1 MATGD
6 GALPGGKQGDC
17 SGPTTQA
24 PHQPRASD
32 SRKARLPTNGWMECA
47 ADDDGWPKK
56 RGRWRVGTAHKRPP
70 RRYPSF
76 SARGARRVAGKHGCR
91 RAAGRKV
98 RRPTDRGK
106 KTRLP
111 TGRVVVT
118 RRFLPEMRGA
128 WQAIPAADERPAG
141 NRHCPDRASITILG
155 ITPTGQS
162 ASPSPIELVEECPE
176 RAPSLCAKGRLWMD
190 ARKRRKT
197 PRPKR
202 DGTPSRALA
211 RGPVFGAMRPI
222 CCCGFARGATMRPCD
237 GSRLAYGT
245 F

>member
-1 MATGD
+1 MAWRAPLSGRGCGCEGARVTRRRRMATGD

-91 RAAGRKV
+91 RAAGRKA
-98 RRPTDRGK
+98 RMPA
-106 KTRLP
+106 
-111 TGRVVVT
+111 GRVVVT
-118 RRFLPEMRGA
+118 RRFLPATHGVR
-128 WQAIPAADERPAG
+128 QDIPAADERPAES
-141 NRHCPDRASITILG
+141 RHCPDRAGVTILG
-155 ITPTGQS
+155 IAPAGQS
-162 ASPSPIELVEECPE
+162 ASPSPIELVARRHE
-176 RAPSLCAKGRLWMD
+176 RARPPVRTQGR
-190 ARKRRKT
+190 
-197 PRPKR
+197 P
-202 DGTPSRALA
+202 
-211 RGPVFGAMRPI
+211 
-222 CCCGFARGATMRPCD
+222 
-237 GSRLAYGT
+237 
-245 F
+245 